1 MNLSFQVYKIFK
13 KTATRFIQDRCGVEA
28 RSLSYVSLLS
38 LIPFM
43 VVIILVL
50 KNFRFYPLLQA
61 KMFSVISYYILPEK
75 ANNIVAYVETILE
88 NTRSIGW
95 VGIILTIGMAFILI
109 IELSKTIN
117 HIWKI
122 RETYSFVYNFLKFL
136 FIILCAFVLIITTF
150 YLQNYVSMQKLIS
163 AFPLI
168 SLANYKISWLVS
180 LILHWILLSVIYSF
194 IPHGKMKVLYS
205 FIAGVVSG
213 SLWYLVRWGLNMYV
227 KIIPQINVLYGSL
240 VFVPIFLLWLYF
252 SWVIVLFGLELNY
265 TFHFDRK

>member
-13 KTATRFIQDRCGVEA
+13 KTANRFIQDRCGVEA

-43 VVIILVL
+43 VVIVLVL
-50 KNFRFYPLLQA
+50 KNFRFYPQLQA

-75 ANNIVAYVETILE
+75 ASNIVAYVETIFE

-122 RETYSFVYNFLKFL
+122 GATYSFVYNFLKFL

-168 SLANYKISWLVS
+168 SLTNYKISWLVS

-194 IPHGKMKVLYS
+194 IPHGKMKVSYS

-240 VFVPIFLLWLYF
+240 AFFPIFLLWLYF